1 MPQASHSIGTMI
13 VLFGFAAAE
22 MLSAADQS
30 TWPRFRGNN
39 GDGIWELANPPVKWT
54 ESDFAWRT
62 EIPGS
67 GHSSPVVWGERLF
80 VTSGDSKTGERFLVC
95 LDALDGRT
103 RWTMRFPGDAYH
115 THARNSF
122 ATSTPSVDGQHV
134 YCCWAVPQKYSVM
147 ALDHDGKLIWES
159 NLGPYK
165 SQHGFGA
172 SPIVFQDL
180 VIVADEQDDG
190 GSLVALSVADGAIR
204 WRIPRKGKNATYSTP
219 CVFQSP
225 EQPPQVIFTNWQHG
239 ITSVDPATGRTNWEL
254 SVFEVNKNERA
265 IASPIVAGS
274 LVLGTCGFVTAQKHL
289 VAVHPGNPSPNEAA
303 REVWRM
309 ERAVAYLPTPL
320 YYEARV
326 YCCSEQ
332 GIATCLKAETGE
344 QVWQQRLGGNFSGS
358 PVCTGKYLY
367 CPSNDG
373 TVYVLATGDTFELV
387 AKSPL
392 GEGTQA
398 TPAIANNRI
407 YFRTLRH
414 VLAIPGVAGQ

>member
-1 MPQASHSIGTMI
+1 MPQASHPLGTMI
-13 VLFGFAAAE
+13 VLIGLSITG
-22 MLSAADQS
+22 MLSAADPAM
-30 TWPRFRGNN
+30 WPRFRGNN
-39 GDGIWELANPPVKWT
+39 GDGVGALADPPVKWT

-62 EIPGS
+62 EVPGS

-80 VTSGDSKTGERFLVC
+80 VTSGDNTTGERFVVC
-95 LDALDGRT
+95 LNALDGHSH
-103 RWTMRFPGDAYH
+103 WTKQFPANAYH
-115 THARNSF
+115 THARNSL
-122 ATSTPSVDGQHV
+122 ATSTPTVDHQHV
-134 YCCWAVPQKYSVM
+134 YCCWAVPEKYTVM
-147 ALDHDGKLIWES
+147 ALDHGGKLVWETS
-159 NLGPYK
+159 LGPYK

-180 VIVADEQDDG
+180 VIVGDEQDGG
-190 GSLVALSVADGAIR
+190 GSLMALNATDGNIR
-204 WRIPRKGKNATYSTP
+204 WRISRKGKNATYSTP
-219 CVFQSP
+219 CVFQRP
-225 EQPPQVIFTNWQHG
+225 EQPPQVIFTNWKHG
-239 ITSVDPATGRTNWEL
+239 ITSVDPATGQTNWEL

-274 LVLGTCGFVTAQKHL
+274 LVLGTCGFVTAQKHF
-289 VAVHPGNPSPNEAA
+289 VAVQPANPASSQNA

-320 YYEARV
+320 YHEGRV

-344 QVWQQRLGGNFSGS
+344 QVWQQRLGGNFSAS

-373 TVYVLATGDTFELV
+373 TVYVLATGDAFELV

-398 TPAIANNRI
+398 TPAIAHGQI
-407 YFRTLRH
+407 VFRTLRP
-414 VLAIPGVAGQ
+414 VVAIRGGADQ